1 MATKVDVAPGAHPGQ
16 TISAGE
22 EKFERIRKTV
32 GFFLAPALFLLFYYM
47 PIAGLSPAAHN
58 LAAIFVFTVTLWIT
72 EAVPIP
78 IAAILGPI
86 LTVIFGVTTAKEAF
100 AAFADPTIMLFLG
113 GFILAEA
120 MAVQGLDRRFALGI
134 LSLSAVKGNAYRIL
148 FAFGAIITFLSMWLS
163 NTATAAMMYPIGL
176 GVLGAIANVK
186 AEDAGKSK
194 FGTGMMLMV
203 AYTASIGGIGTPIGS
218 PPNLIGLASME
229 KILKVKIPF
238 VQWMEVTVPIM
249 IIMFIFL
256 YFYISRTSPPP
267 AKDASGSNDY
277 ISEQK
282 KAMGSWTRGQ
292 INALLAFLVAVALW
306 VYPGILAIIEGTKGP
321 NYVHFAS
328 TFPESVVALLAASL
342 LFVLPTNWKKRE
354 FTITAKQALNID
366 WGTLLLFGGGIALGD
381 LMFKTGLAKAV
392 GNGLVS
398 LTGAD
403 SLISITALAIFI
415 SVLLTETTSNT
426 AAATMVVP
434 IVIAIATQAQVS
446 PIPPALGA
454 TLAASMAFMLP
465 VSTPPNAIVYGSG
478 LVPVTKM
485 IKTGFWLDVFAY
497 FIILIGVLTLPKLVG
512 LM

>member
-1 MATKVDVAPGAHPGQ
+1 MANQTGPQQ

-22 EKFERIRKTV
+22 EKFELYRKTI
-32 GFFLAPALFLLFYYM
+32 GLFLAPALFLLVYFM
-47 PIAGLSPAAHN
+47 PFTGLTPAGHA
-58 LAAIFVFTVTLWIT
+58 LAAIFILTVTLWIT

-78 IAAILGPI
+78 IAAVLGPV
-86 LTVIFGVTTAKEAF
+86 LTVIFGVTTAKAVF

-120 MAVQGLDRRFALGI
+120 MAVQGLDKRFAIGI
-134 LSLSAVKGNAYRIL
+134 LSLKAVKGNAYRIL

-176 GVLGAIANVK
+176 GVLGAIVK
-186 AEDAGKSK
+186 EKAADVGKSK
-194 FGTGMMLMV
+194 FATGMMLMV

-218 PPNLIGLASME
+218 PPNLIGLASIE
-229 KILKVKIPF
+229 KIMKIKIPF
-238 VQWMEVTVPIM
+238 LQWMEVTVPIM
-249 IIMFIFL
+249 IVMFIFL

-267 AKDASGSNDY
+267 QKDAAGSSEY
-277 ISEQK
+277 ITREK
-282 KAMGSWTRGQ
+282 KALGSWTRGQ

-306 VYPGILAIIEGTKGP
+306 IYPGILAIIEGTKGP
-321 NYVHFAS
+321 NYVHFTT
-328 TFPESVVALLAASL
+328 TFPESVVALFAACL

-354 FTITAKQALNID
+354 FTINIKQALNID

-381 LMFKTGLAKAV
+381 LMFSTGLAKAI
-392 GNGLVS
+392 GDGLVS
-398 LTGAD
+398 LTGAHT
-403 SLISITALAIFI
+403 LVSITALAIFI
-415 SVLLTETTSNT
+415 AILLTETTSNT

-434 IVIAIATQAQVS
+434 IVIAIAIQANIN

-454 TLAASMAFMLP
+454 TLGASMAFMLP

-478 LVPVTKM
+478 LVPVTRM

-497 FIILIGVLTLPKLVG
+497 FVILIGVLTLPKLVG
-512 LM
+512 MM

>member
-1 MATKVDVAPGAHPGQ
+1 MSTQINPRQ
-16 TISAGE
+16 SISAGE
-22 EKFERIRKTV
+22 EKFELYRKTI
-32 GFFLAPALFLLFYYM
+32 GFFLAPALFLLLYFM
-47 PIAGLSPAAHN
+47 PIPSLTPAGHT
-58 LAAIFVFTVTLWIT
+58 LAAIFVLTVTLWIT

-86 LTVIFGVTTAKEAF
+86 LTVILGVTTAKEAF
-100 AAFADPTIMLFLG
+100 GAFADPTIMLFLG

-120 MAVQGLDRRFALGI
+120 MAVQGLDRRFAIGI
-134 LSLSAVKGNAYRIL
+134 LSLKVVKGNAYRIL

-176 GVLGAIANVK
+176 GVLGAIVK
-186 AEDAGKSK
+186 EKAADAGKSK
-194 FGTGMMLMV
+194 FGTGMLLMV

-218 PPNLIGLASME
+218 PPNLIGLASLE
-229 KILKVKIPF
+229 KILKIKIPF
-238 VQWMEVTVPIM
+238 LQWMEVTVPIM
-249 IIMFIFL
+249 IIMFVFL

-267 AKDASGSNDY
+267 QKDASESNEY
-277 ISEQK
+277 IQEQK
-282 KAMGSWTRGQ
+282 KELGAWTRGQ

-306 VYPGILAIIEGTKGP
+306 IYPGILAIIEGTKGP
-321 NYVHFAS
+321 NYLHFTS
-328 TFPESVVALLAASL
+328 TFPESVVALFAACL

-354 FTITAKQALNID
+354 FTIGIKQAMGID

-381 LMFKTGLAKAV
+381 LMFKTGLAKAI
-392 GNGLVS
+392 GDGLVS
-398 LTGAD
+398 LTGAHT
-403 SLISITALAIFI
+403 LISITALAIFI
-415 SVLLTETTSNT
+415 AMVLTETTSNT

-434 IVIAIATQAQVS
+434 IVIAIAVQAKVS

-478 LVPVTKM
+478 LVPVTTM
-485 IKTGFWLDVFAY
+485 IKTGFWLDIFAY
-497 FIILIGVLTLPKLVG
+497 FVILAGVLTLPSLVG